1 MMTQPTIFNGDH
13 VVVDAMVIINFH
25 GLMALDNLVSWTKG
39 EIVIERRVR
48 NEAKY
53 SLAGRIDLLPYIQNN
68 LLIEEEIKGSE
79 QEGLFFYYFNRP
91 LGGKIIHEAEAAC
104 LALSI
109 SKGYGLAC
117 DEKVVRDEFRKR
129 HPDKVCIHS
138 WGIVDRAF
146 KKGLIGKK
154 EAEDLKKGFYYV

>member
-1 MMTQPTIFNGDH
+1 MIHPTIFNGDY

-25 GLMALDNLVSWTKG
+25 GLMALNKLISWTKG
-39 EIVIERRVR
+39 EIVIERRVK
-48 NEAKY
+48 NEARY
-53 SLAGRIDLLPYIQNN
+53 SMAGTIDLSHYVQKN
-68 LLIEEEIKGSE
+68 LLIEEEIKGRE
-79 QEGLFFYYFNRP
+79 QEELFFHYFNCS
-91 LGGKIIHEAEAAC
+91 LGGTIIHKAEAAC

-117 DEKVVRDEFRKR
+117 DEKAVRDEFRKR
-129 HPDKVCIHS
+129 CPNKIYIHS

-146 KKGLIGKK
+146 KKGLIGKQ